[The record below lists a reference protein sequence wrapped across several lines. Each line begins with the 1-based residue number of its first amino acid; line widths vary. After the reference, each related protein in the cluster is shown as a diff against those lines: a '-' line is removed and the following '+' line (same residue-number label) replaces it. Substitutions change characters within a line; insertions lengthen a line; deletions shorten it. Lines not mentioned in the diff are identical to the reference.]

1 MSARAAAIMAGGIL
15 AAAVLTA
22 APQSYRGILVPIN
35 PEINRIED
43 ASGALNVFFD
53 RLRDLTAAR
62 KGQVA
67 ILHIGD
73 SHVDAGYFPGAVRA
87 GLQAEFGDAGRGVVK
102 PALTGLYPKKRISS
116 LAVRQD
122 IKSARIQIGLKDPDP
137 AQGFNGLLLYHEKG
151 FEYYDYE
158 VRDPDGRVLATVK
171 CGRPKDWPGMGGV
184 QISNVELPGLY
195 RRVVLRPVK
204 DSQRSGQ
211 RYAQLY
217 GASLEN
223 GESGVIYHAY
233 GIIGGTC
240 LSYLR
245 SPYFLKL
252 LERIQPELV
261 IVSLGTNDAST
272 PLFRKE
278 PFAQA
283 LDALLTQIKIVSP
296 SSALLLTTAPDSYYP
311 RPRWR
316 TAKPNPHMAGVR
328 EVILEAAAKR
338 SCATWDL
345 FSIMGGSTSMKL
357 WVDSALANSDYI
369 HFTKEGYE
377 RQGRL
382 LLDALM
388 NGYRTHAQAR
398 PR

>member
-1 MSARAAAIMAGGIL
+1 MGARTVATAAGGIL
-15 AAAVLTA
+15 AAAILAA
-22 APQSYRGILVPIN
+22 APQGYRGILVPVN
-35 PEINRIED
+35 PEINRIQD
-43 ASGALNVFFD
+43 PSGAMNLFYD
-53 RLRDLTAAR
+53 RLRDLAAAK

-73 SHVDAGYFPGAVRA
+73 SHVDAGYFTGVVRA

-102 PALTGLYPKKRISS
+102 PVLIGLYPKKRISS
-116 LAVRQD
+116 LTVRQD
-122 IKSARIQIGLKDPDP
+122 VRAARVQIGLKDPDP
-137 AQGFNGLLLYHEKG
+137 AGGFNGFLLYHEKG
-151 FEYYDYE
+151 FEYYDYD
-158 VRDPDGRVLATVK
+158 VLDPDGRVLATVK
-171 CGRPKDWPGMGGV
+171 TGRPMDWPGMGGV
-184 QISNVELPGLY
+184 QISNVELPGLF
-195 RRVVLRPVK
+195 RRVILRTVK
-204 DSQRSGQ
+204 DPRRSGQ

-223 GESGVIYHAY
+223 GDSGVIYHTY

-240 LSYLR
+240 LGFLR
-245 SPYFLKL
+245 SPYFQKL

-261 IVSLGTNDAST
+261 IISLGTNDAST
-272 PLFRKE
+272 TLFRKE

-283 LDALLTQIKIVSP
+283 LDALLTQIRAACP
-296 SSALLLTTAPDSYYP
+296 SSAFLLTTAPDSYYP

-316 TAKPNPHMAGVR
+316 TAKPNPHMAAVR
-328 EVILEAAAKR
+328 EVIMDAAVKR

-357 WVDSALANSDYI
+357 WVDSALANSDFI

-382 LLDALM
+382 LLDALL

-398 PR
+398 SR